1 MKDNLDDAL
10 TMPFLA
16 ALDNEAAR
24 LIDSAA
30 DPDHR
35 EAVSAFA
42 ERREPSF
49 YPVGEGEG
57 PLGLNH
63 TILKNLSG
71 RDPPSFGP
79 NIRGPGTRH
88 RRPRDAGETSE
99 NHNTP
104 NQDQIDRPQLEE

>member
-49 YPVGEGEG
+49 YPVGEE
-57 PLGLNH
+57 
-63 TILKNLSG
+63 
-71 RDPPSFGP
+71 RD
-79 NIRGPGTRH
+79 R
-88 RRPRDAGETSE
+88 
-99 NHNTP
+99 
-104 NQDQIDRPQLEE
+104 